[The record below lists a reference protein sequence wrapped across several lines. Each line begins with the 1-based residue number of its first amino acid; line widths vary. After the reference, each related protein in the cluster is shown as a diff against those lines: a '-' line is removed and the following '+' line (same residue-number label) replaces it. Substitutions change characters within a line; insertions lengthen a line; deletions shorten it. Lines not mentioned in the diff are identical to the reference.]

1 MEEILYLDDCYLK
14 EFEAEV
20 IDINKENFIAIK
32 LNRTAFYPTSGGIL
46 CDQGKIIF
54 DKKEFFVKEVIKNNG
69 IWHIIDEEIPLGKKI
84 KGIIDWDR
92 RYRLMRY
99 HTADHLISALLYKN
113 YNALIT
119 GNQTYLEYSRID
131 FNLEKFDKEIMKKI
145 IEEANEIIKQ
155 DIEVKIY
162 YLKRED
168 ALKIPG
174 IIKLAEKMPPNIE
187 KLRIVEIPGIDI
199 QADGGC
205 HVKRLGE
212 IGKIEFIKAE
222 NKGKNNRRIYFKIYP

>member
-1 MEEILYLDDCYLK
+1 MEKAIYLDDCYLK

-20 IDINKENFIAIK
+20 IDVYKKNFIAIR
-32 LNRTAFYPTSGGIL
+32 LNQTAFYPSSGGIL
-46 CDQGKIIF
+46 CDTGKIIWN
-54 DKKEFFVKEVIKNNG
+54 KKELFVKEVFKNNG
-69 IWHIIDEEIPLGKKI
+69 IWHIIEDIIPVGEKV
-84 KGIIDWDR
+84 KGIIDWER

-99 HTADHLISALLYKN
+99 HTANHLISALLYKK

-119 GNQTYLEYSRID
+119 GNQTYLDYSRID
-131 FNLEKFDKEIMKKI
+131 FNLEKFDKEIMKQIVNEANKI
-145 IEEANEIIKQ
+145 IQE

-162 YLKRED
+162 YLKREE
-168 ALKIPG
+168 ALNVEG
-174 IIKLAEKMPPNIE
+174 IIKLASKLPPNIE

-205 HVKRLGE
+205 HVKKLGE

-222 NKGKNNRRIYFKIYP
+222 NKGKNNRRIYFKIIP